1 MPYIC
6 EHRDSRIPDPF
17 SQGDNG
23 SMARRVLKNQK
34 QAPLPQRAGID
45 PVSLIL
51 PENPGETLEN
61 LGLTLNTPETLLT
74 ISNYL
79 TLRFYPG
86 HPEVIS
92 ARFER
97 REVVSDTGEILHE
110 STLYRPGEKI
120 WYYRELADEPAL
132 SDDIPILYEDEH
144 ILAVDKPHFLPT
156 TPRGSYIA
164 QTALTKLRVRER
176 NPLLIPIHR
185 LDRPTAGVL
194 LFAKTIQARAP
205 FQTMFQ
211 NRHVSKSYLAVAPLL
226 PDAHALAQARAGT
239 LQVTSRI
246 TKVRDELQVRQLSA
260 AQCQES
266 GEQTNTLSRIELLDS
281 YSFEDTP
288 GARQLHTTFDAEER
302 IHPASFYPAS
312 DTQLGLYRLHPHTG
326 KTHQLRAHMN
336 LLGTPLLGDVLY
348 PNILPA
354 APDEQALPLQLLA
367 YTLDFEH
374 PVTGE
379 DIHLQSQQSLA
390 FAPLA
395 ER

>member
-1 MPYIC
+1 M
-6 EHRDSRIPDPF
+6 
-17 SQGDNG
+17 
-23 SMARRVLKNQK
+23 
-34 QAPLPQRAGID
+34 
-45 PVSLIL
+45 
-51 PENPGETLEN
+51 
-61 LGLTLNTPETLLT
+61 
-74 ISNYL
+74 
-79 TLRFYPG
+79 
-86 HPEVIS
+86 IS

-97 REVVSDTGEILHE
+97 REVVSDTGEILSE
-110 STLYRPGEKI
+110 STPYRPGEKI
-120 WYYRELADEPAL
+120 WYYRELADEPTL

-211 NRHVSKSYLAVAPLL
+211 ERRVSKSYVAVAPLL

-239 LQVTSRI
+239 LQVASRI

-260 AQCQES
+260 TQCQES
-266 GEQTNTLSRIELLDS
+266 GEQSNTLSRIELLAS
-281 YSFEDTP
+281 YSLQNTP
-288 GARQLHTTFDAEER
+288 GARQLPSKPPGSER
-302 IHPASFYPAS
+302 IHPDSFYPAPN
-312 DTQLGLYRLHPHTG
+312 TQLGLYRLHPHTG

-336 LLGTPLLGDVLY
+336 LLGAPLLGDVLY
-348 PNILPA
+348 PDILPA
-354 APDEQALPLQLLA
+354 APDEQILPLQLLA
-367 YTLDFEH
+367 DTLDFEH
-374 PVTGE
+374 PMTGQS
-379 DIHLQSQQSLA
+379 IHLQSQRNLA
-390 FAPLA
+390 FAPLG